1 MNCAKRRKTYQE
13 MFMKVNFIQAGRGY
27 RKLKKEMDAIFD
39 RVCSNGDFIL
49 RSDLTEFEKNMAQY
63 IGTKYF
69 VGVNSGTDAIYITLK
84 AANIGPGHEV
94 ITVANTFQGTVEPI
108 IRCGAR
114 PVLVDINE
122 DYLMDISQVEQ
133 AITQNT
139 KAVLPVHL
147 SGDVCDMS
155 CLQALVDTYK
165 RNGQEIFI
173 IEDAAQALGASWSG
187 RKVGSMGLAGCYSFY
202 FAKILGCYGD
212 GGGIATNDEYIYKE
226 SRLLRNHY
234 NIKQTGLQTE
244 AQPEKLKWCGN
255 SRLDNLQAAILNLKL
270 KYIDKTINRRQEIAD
285 KYDESFK
292 GLPIKIPLK
301 RNGRVYQEYVIRCDN
316 REQLKEHM
324 DSCGVGT
331 LAADITP
338 LHKLKGYE
346 LEHYHLPLTEKYVYQ
361 FLRLPCNDY
370 LTDEEVEYV
379 IKSVRQFYD

>member
-1 MNCAKRRKTYQE
+1 
-13 MFMKVNFIQAGRGY
+13 MKVNFIQAGRGY